1 MGFLLS
7 LSESKPQG
15 STYSFL
21 EGKTYKS
28 SHHDELDVRKRIFS
42 TGMMFVPMEPPTIGL
57 PMEDLLYGINITFPN
72 GTVVSVKK
80 GCAKSVMAL
89 MKLYEKEDAVCL
101 D

>member
-1 MGFLLS
+1 MQNWM
-7 LSESKPQG
+7 SEKGYSVLRAKHEIRKVQEAARKERAEA
-15 STYSFL
+15 STAN
-21 EGKTYKS
+21 
-28 SHHDELDVRKRIFS
+28 
-42 TGMMFVPMEPPTIGL
+42 TGVMFVPMESPAIDL
-57 PMEDLLYGINITFPN
+57 PMEDLLQGINITFPN

>member
-1 MGFLLS
+1 MLTN
-7 LSESKPQG
+7 K
-15 STYSFL
+15 
-21 EGKTYKS
+21 
-28 SHHDELDVRKRIFS
+28 IFNASALS
-42 TGMMFVPMEPPTIGL
+42 TGMMFVPMEPPAIDL

-72 GTVVSVKK
+72 GTLVSVKK